1 MKPSETFRKTS
12 DTRKLEARVEIR
24 FLVLYFLVSGGALA
38 IDYGLFALMTKVF
51 GIHHLI
57 ANPISFT
64 TGSVFA
70 YFGSICWIFEKRRF
84 DSKSV
89 EFIGFVLIGI
99 GALGVNVAVVWFVT
113 DYIGIEV
120 LISKVFAAGASFL
133 FNYLARR
140 FIIFNK

>member
-1 MKPSETFRKTS
+1 MKPSEAAQNTS
-12 DTRKLEARVEIR
+12 DTRKLEARVEVR
-24 FLVLYFLVSGGALA
+24 FLFLYFLVSGGALT

-51 GIHHLI
+51 EIHHLI

-70 YFGSICWIFEKRRF
+70 YFGSIWWIFEKRRF

-89 EFIGFVLIGI
+89 EFVGFVLIGI
-99 GALGVNVAVVWFVT
+99 GALGVNIAVVWIVT
-113 DYIGIEV
+113 DFIGVEV
-120 LISKVFAAGASFL
+120 LISKIFAAGASFI

-140 FIIFNK
+140 FIIFHK